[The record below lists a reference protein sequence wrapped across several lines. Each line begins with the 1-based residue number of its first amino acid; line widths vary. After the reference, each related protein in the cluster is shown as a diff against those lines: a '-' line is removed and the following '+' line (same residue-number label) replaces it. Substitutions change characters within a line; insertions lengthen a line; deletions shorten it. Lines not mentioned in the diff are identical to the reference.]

1 MMAVK
6 LKRREQGHAKMLDT
20 HSTTSEQTNNTGQTE
35 RERVRTGE
43 RPASGG
49 GGNQSRQAG
58 RRAGEQRVNV
68 DGAANWRCT
77 TERHTTAG
85 SDRAGQR
92 RTANPPRPGCKSWP
106 RPLTYGR
113 RKRSPSLCPSLAGR
127 ALADHTQKAA
137 SLGKSQLPHVAW
149 RRLPFSPPPPKERSN
164 EKRGRCQMLYLF
176 LDCASPVATGTDD
189 KRFHRQSQ

>member
-20 HSTTSEQTNNTGQTE
+20 HSTTSEQTNNTSQTE

-49 GGNQSRQAG
+49 EPVQAG

-92 RTANPPRPGCKSWP
+92 RTANPPDQVAKVGLAHSHTAARNA
-106 RPLTYGR
+106 PLPCAPVWLAGPWQTTA
-113 RKRSPSLCPSLAGR
+113 RKQPFWGSPSSRMWPG
-127 ALADHTQKAA
+127 AA
-137 SLGKSQLPHVAW
+137 CHSPHWPVSAAQGTFQ
-149 RRLPFSPPPPKERSN
+149 RKKGPMPDAVPIFRLR
-164 EKRGRCQMLYLF
+164 
-176 LDCASPVATGTDD
+176 
-189 KRFHRQSQ
+189 